1 MSFQPDQESQ
11 PSSPE
16 EPENL
21 EGSSQKTLAAPTDLL
36 KEAWKIFKT
45 NLTIFMGI
53 AVVPFLIWFLF
64 NFLSFIPE
72 DQALMAGALAI
83 LLGVVGFIVSF
94 WSQLALFH
102 AAKKEGNISIKKA
115 YSKARGG
122 ILSFL
127 WIGTLSSFIVAG
139 GSVLLIIPGIIFGI
153 WFSFALYVFVEE
165 NTKGFN
171 ALLKS
176 KQYVEGFFGSVLW
189 RQLFFGLISIV
200 LILPIAIVGG
210 LVPGVSADL
219 VVNIVSVIVL
229 APFGVIYIYLLY
241 RQLRK
246 IKGAP
251 SFSPSGK
258 SKFGYFAVGLLGILL
273 VVGMFGST
281 LFATFK
287 SLSGAREKAADMRKV
302 TQLKQVQVG
311 LDLYYSKNRS
321 YPSSL
326 EQLSET
332 SAPIDLEE
340 DMISG
345 IDYEVRENGESY
357 EACVELKDGS
367 DQCITPE
374 KSDIDMNF

>member
-1 MSFQPDQESQ
+1 MDTQPDQESQ
-11 PSSPE
+11 PSKPG

-21 EGSSQKTLAAPTDLL
+21 EGSSQKTLATPTDLL
-36 KEAWKIFKT
+36 KKAWKIFRT
-45 NLTIFMGI
+45 NLTVFMGI
-53 AVVPFLIWFLF
+53 AVVPFLVASLF
-64 NFLSFIPE
+64 NLLSFIPE
-72 DQALMAGALAI
+72 DQALMAGALTI
-83 LLGVVGFIVSF
+83 VLGVVGFIVSLL
-94 WSQLALFH
+94 SQLALFH
-102 AAKKEGNISIKKA
+102 AAKKGGDISVKKA
-115 YSKARGG
+115 YSKARSGV
-122 ILSFL
+122 LSFL
-127 WIGTLSSFIVAG
+127 WIVALSSFIVAG
-139 GSVLLIIPGIIFGI
+139 GSALLIIPGIIFGI

-176 KQYVEGFFGSVLW
+176 KQYVEGFFGSVFW

-219 VVNIVSVIVL
+219 VVNIVSALIL
-229 APFGVIYIYLLY
+229 GPLGVIYIYLLY

-258 SKFGYFAVGLLGILL
+258 SKFAYFAVGLLGILL

-287 SLSGAREKAADMRKV
+287 TLSGARNKAVDARKV
-302 TQLKQVQVG
+302 SHLRQVQIG
-311 LDLYYSKNRS
+311 LDFYYSENGS

-326 EQLSET
+326 EQLSEA
-332 SAPIDLEE
+332 SATTDLEE
-340 DMISG
+340 DMISEV
-345 IDYEVRENGESY
+345 DYELRENGESY

-374 KSDIDMNF
+374 ESDIDMNF